1 MKKILVVDLDDTLIF
16 SDMLHETFWTAFSN
30 DYKIPIKS
38 LGWLTKGK
46 GKLKSKLGISAEI
59 IVENLPYN
67 KDVINYIKQH
77 REKGGYTALVTAS
90 DQTVADKIAKFLNL
104 FDEVKGSSENLN
116 LKGHAKAKFLTTR
129 FGLKNYDYMGDSLN
143 DLPIWKNANKA
154 ITVNA
159 SSSLIKECEKINTNC
174 HHLKSELSQNIFFNY
189 FKVIR
194 AYQWIKNILVFV
206 PMLAAHQFTKQSFV
220 DSSLAFIT
228 FCLIASSV
236 YVINDLFDLN
246 ADRTHPNKKFRP
258 FAMGTMSIK
267 NGLIIFLLLFVP
279 GIVMSFIID
288 FYFFCLMFTYFILTF
303 LYSIVLKKKVILD
316 ICILGILYTLR
327 IFGGGLATEIQ
338 ISFWLL
344 AFSIF
349 LFLSLASIKR
359 QSELVNLK
367 NRKKINIIGRGY
379 QTNDLPIIS
388 MISISAG
395 FVSVLL
401 AGLYINSPDVL
412 TLYSKPWTL
421 GVASIILLFWIMN
434 IVFASSRGLVNDDPI
449 IYAIKDNTS
458 RICFIAVISLMTLNF
473 LK

>member
-1 MKKILVVDLDDTLIF
+1 MKQILVIDLDDTLIS
-16 SDMLHETFWTAFSN
+16 SDMLYETFWTAFSN

-38 LGWLTKGK
+38 IGWLIRGK
-46 GKLKSKLGISAEI
+46 EKLKSKLSISAKI

-77 REKGGYTALVTAS
+77 REKGGYTVLVTAS
-90 DQTVADKIAKFLNL
+90 NQAVAEKIAKYLDL
-104 FDEVKGSSENLN
+104 FDEVKGSSKNLN
-116 LKGHAKAKFLTTR
+116 LKGHAKAKFLATR
-129 FGLKNYDYMGDSLN
+129 FGVKNYDYMGDSLS
-143 DLPIWKNANKA
+143 DLPIWKNSNKA

-159 SSSLIKECEKINTNC
+159 NSNLIKECEKINSNC
-174 HHLKSELSQNIFFNY
+174 YHLKSELSQNIFLNY
-189 FKVIR
+189 LKVIR

-206 PMLAAHQFTKQSFV
+206 PMFAAHQLTKHNFV
-220 DSSLAFIT
+220 DSSLAFIA

-246 ADRTHPNKKFRP
+246 ADRTHPDKKLRP
-258 FAMGTMSIK
+258 FALGTIPIK

-279 GIVMSFIID
+279 GIALSFIIE
-288 FYFFCLMFTYFILTF
+288 FYFFLLMLIYFILTF
-303 LYSIVLKKKVILD
+303 LYSIILKKKVILD

-327 IFGGGLATEIQ
+327 IAGGSFATEIQ

-349 LFLSLASIKR
+349 LFLSLAAIKR
-359 QSELVNLK
+359 QSELVDLK
-367 NRKKINIIGRGY
+367 NRKKIYIIGRGY

-388 MISISAG
+388 MIAISAG
-395 FVSVLL
+395 FISVLL
-401 AGLYINSPDVL
+401 AGLYINSPGVL

-458 RICFIAVISLMTLNF
+458 RMCFIAVILLLITNF

>member
-16 SDMLHETFWTAFSN
+16 SDMLHETFWAAFSN
-30 DYKIPIKS
+30 DYRIPIKS
-38 LGWLTKGK
+38 VTWLIRGK
-46 GKLKSKLGISAEI
+46 EKLKNKLGISAEI
-59 IVENLPYN
+59 NVENLPYN
-67 KDVINYIKQH
+67 NDVINYIKKH
-77 REKGGYTALVTAS
+77 RKQGGYTALVSAS
-90 DQTVADKIAKFLNL
+90 NQAVAEKIAKFLNL

-116 LKGHAKAKFLTTR
+116 LKGHAKAKFLITR
-129 FGLKNYDYMGDSLN
+129 FGVKNYDYMGDSLN

-159 SSSLIKECEKINTNC
+159 NSSTIKECEKINSNY

-189 FKVIR
+189 LKVIR
-194 AYQWIKNILVFV
+194 TYQWIKNILVFV
-206 PMLAAHQFTKQSFV
+206 PMFAAHQLTKDNFI
-220 DSSLAFIT
+220 DSSLAFIA

-246 ADRTHPNKKFRP
+246 ADRAHPIKKLRP
-258 FAMGTMSIK
+258 FAIGTIPIK

-279 GIVMSFIID
+279 GIVISFIIE
-288 FYFFCLMFTYFILTF
+288 FYFFLLVLIYFTLSF
-303 LYSIVLKKKVILD
+303 LYSIVFKKKVILD
-316 ICILGILYTLR
+316 ICILGILYTFR
-327 IFGGGLATEIQ
+327 IVGGGFTTEIQ
-338 ISFWLL
+338 LSFWLL

-349 LFLSLASIKR
+349 LFLSLAAIKR
-359 QSELVNLK
+359 QSELVDLK
-367 NRKKINIIGRGY
+367 NRKRINIIGRGY
-379 QTNDLPIIS
+379 LTNDLPIIS
-388 MISISAG
+388 TIAISSG
-395 FVSVLL
+395 FISVLL

-412 TLYSKPWTL
+412 ALYSKPWTL

-458 RICFIAVISLMTLNF
+458 RVCFIAIILLLISNF

>member
-1 MKKILVVDLDDTLIF
+1 MKKVLVIDLDDTLIS
-16 SDMLHETFWTAFSN
+16 SDMLYETFWTAFSN

-38 LGWLTKGK
+38 IGWLIRGK
-46 GKLKSKLGISAEI
+46 EKLKSKLSISAEI

-67 KDVINYIKQH
+67 KDVIDYIKQH

-90 DQTVADKIAKFLNL
+90 NQAVAEKIAKYLNL

-129 FGLKNYDYMGDSLN
+129 FGIKNYDYMGDSLS
-143 DLPIWKNANKA
+143 DLPIWKNSNKA

-159 SSSLIKECEKINTNC
+159 NSNLIKKCEKINSNC
-174 HHLKSELSQNIFFNY
+174 YHLQSELSQNFFLNY
-189 FKVIR
+189 LKVIR
-194 AYQWIKNILVFV
+194 VYQWIKNILVFL
-206 PMLAAHQFTKQSFV
+206 PMFAAHQLTKHNLV
-220 DSSLAFIT
+220 DSSLAFIA

-246 ADRTHPNKKFRP
+246 ADRAHPNKKLRP
-258 FAMGTMSIK
+258 FALGTIPIK

-279 GIVMSFIID
+279 GIALSFIIE
-288 FYFFCLMFTYFILTF
+288 FYFFLLMPIYFLLTF

-316 ICILGILYTLR
+316 ICILAILYTLR
-327 IFGGGLATEIQ
+327 IIGGSFATEIQ
-338 ISFWLL
+338 ISFWLF

-349 LFLSLASIKR
+349 LFLSLAAIKR

-367 NRKKINIIGRGY
+367 NRKKKYIIRRGY
-379 QTNDLPIIS
+379 QANDLPIIS
-388 MISISAG
+388 MIAISSG
-395 FVSVLL
+395 FISVLL

-421 GVASIILLFWIMN
+421 GAASIILLFWIMN
-434 IVFASSRGLVNDDPI
+434 IVFAGSRGLINDDPI

-458 RICFIAVISLMTLNF
+458 RMCFIAVILLLITNF